1 MYKFNTRS
9 LTTIERKNVENAR
22 DMLNGN
28 INRMCV
34 TDDLVDLYDNARYA
48 FLEISRI
55 MDIAKALCH
64 SSDSKEKIIVC
75 RRNGQDYTAGE
86 QVMVYGSMAMGRN
99 AVILAFV
106 VPLVVI
112 VVWLFCAVGIFHINE
127 LLAIGIMVI
136 LLAVYYLPV
145 TRLYEPKKMCLCWF
159 ESSCSELGER
169 V

>member
-1 MYKFNTRS
+1 MK
-9 LTTIERKNVENAR
+9 
-22 DMLNGN
+22 
-28 INRMCV
+28 
-34 TDDLVDLYDNARYA
+34 
-48 FLEISRI
+48 SRI
-55 MDIAKALCH
+55 EHSGIVESVSDDKVRVRILQASACSACEAKALCH

-136 LLAVYYLPV
+136 LLAVYYLMLHLMNGV
-145 TRLYEPKKMCLCWF
+145 LSKQF
-159 ESSCSELGER
+159 EFWIEKI
-169 V
+169 

>member
-1 MYKFNTRS
+1 MKNR
-9 LTTIERKNVENAR
+9 IEHSGQVES
-22 DMLNGN
+22 
-28 INRMCV
+28 V
-34 TDDLVDLYDNARYA
+34 SDDKVRV
-48 FLEISRI
+48 RI
-55 MDIAKALCH
+55 LQASACSACEAKALCH

-136 LLAVYYLPV
+136 LLAVYYLMLHLMNGV
-145 TRLYEPKKMCLCWF
+145 LSKQF
-159 ESSCSELGER
+159 EFWIEKI
-169 V
+169 

>member
-55 MDIAKALCH
+55 MDIA
-64 SSDSKEKIIVC
+64 SDRFS
-75 RRNGQDYTAGE
+75 G
-86 QVMVYGSMAMGRN
+86 
-99 AVILAFV
+99 
-106 VPLVVI
+106 
-112 VVWLFCAVGIFHINE
+112 
-127 LLAIGIMVI
+127 
-136 LLAVYYLPV
+136 
-145 TRLYEPKKMCLCWF
+145 
-159 ESSCSELGER
+159 
-169 V
+169 